1 MNQSELEEYLTAF
14 NNRKR
19 DRFNRNGKD
28 MRLSKREGDE
38 LNRQAY
44 KRIENYS
51 PELKQRLQD
60 YEERVKKSL

>member
-1 MNQSELEEYLTAF
+1 MNQSQLENYLTAF

-19 DRFNRNGKD
+19 ARFNRNGKD
-28 MRLSKREGDE
+28 MRLSKREGVE

-44 KRIENYS
+44 KRIENYP

-60 YEERVKKSL
+60 YEERVKNSL

>member
-1 MNQSELEEYLTAF
+1 MNQSELEKYLTVF

-28 MRLSKREGDE
+28 MRLSKREGVE
-38 LNRQAY
+38 LNRKAY

-51 PELKQRLQD
+51 PKLKQRLQD
-60 YEERVKKSL
+60 YEERVKNSL